1 MTVQS
6 LDFGTVT
13 SVIAEIDNT
22 SDEEIFGF
30 DGLLITPDRRSYEVV
45 ESQASGVS
53 RIWFGG

>member
-45 ESQASGVS
+45 ESQASYPGW
-53 RIWFGG
+53 RHL